1 VVEIIMVDPI
11 PEETETHGPPARHGS
26 PVRRTAR
33 FLRFERAE
41 IEQSIPERFEKQV
54 EVHRD
59 RIAVS
64 SKRFS
69 LSYAALNRWANQVA
83 HALIA
88 ACGTRSLPI
97 ALLLE
102 KDAPQIAAILGV
114 LKAGKFYVPLA
125 PSYPLARNQTI
136 LDDAQ
141 APVIVTDTTNLEVA
155 RTLGGD
161 SLSILNLDMLP
172 RVFDDSNPRLALS
185 PDADAYILYTS
196 GSTGGPKGIVE
207 IHRNVLHNIM
217 NFTNDHYINCH
228 DRITGLNSFAFSGSL
243 KDIFGALLNGA
254 ALFPLELEQVGLHG
268 LADWLRD
275 EKISILSSVSTT
287 FRHFASTLTGR
298 ESFPELRVIRIGA
311 EEVTAKDVELF
322 KASFSP
328 DCVLVNGYGATET
341 GTVRIYMID
350 RETRAVGH
358 SVPIGYPVE
367 GMEVL
372 ILDDT
377 GKRLGFNQVG
387 QIAVRSI
394 FLSPGYW
401 RRPDLTAKA
410 FLPDPDGGGR
420 RIYLTG
426 DLGAMAPDGCLIHAG
441 RKDFQIKV
449 RGQRVEVAEIE
460 ATLGAAPGVA
470 EAVVVARDD
479 LPEESCLAAYVVP
492 ESLRSR
498 PTVQS
503 LRDFLKQ
510 RLPDSAIPAV
520 FVFLDSLPLTSS
532 GKIDRHG
539 LPAPVRRC
547 AESTRPFIA
556 PRTELEERLVSIWEN
571 LTEFRPI
578 GIADEFFEVGGNSLL
593 AVRLFAE
600 IQKSLGKHL
609 PIETVV
615 AAPTIERL
623 AEILVEA
630 GGPAPRPLVIALR
643 AFGSRPPFFCV
654 PGSEGH
660 PLSFYEFARHGDP
673 DQPFFGVQYPEHSP
687 EQPYPT
693 RIEDLAALFL
703 PEILKIQP
711 RGPYRLGGHSFGGA
725 VAFELAQQLTAL
737 GHKVSLLA
745 LFDTW
750 GKGYPASR
758 SLPGKL
764 IGHLRHL
771 RTLRFEEKLTYVT
784 GKTLGVLRRF
794 ESCFG
799 RVAEQSS
806 QMQTESPQ
814 ISMINHIAWCRYQ
827 PRKFPGRLALFRAEE
842 TPDWIGSRFDDP
854 FMGWGDLAAQGVDVQ
869 VVPGDHLT
877 LLDQAKV
884 ELIARKLNAYLAEE
898 VATNDAPH
906 QNSERLQQSR
916 GDDSP
921 RPAETQR

>member
-1 VVEIIMVDPI
+1 MVHPI
-11 PEETETHGPPARHGS
+11 PKETEMDSPPAPQG
-26 PVRRTAR
+26 PA
-33 FLRFERAE
+33 LRPRAGFVPFELAE

-54 EVHRD
+54 KAHHD
-59 RIAVS
+59 RIAVRT
-64 SKRFS
+64 KRFS
-69 LSYAALNRWANQVA
+69 LSYSALNQWANRVA

-88 ACGTRSLPI
+88 ACGTQSLPI

-102 KDAPQIAAILGV
+102 KDAPHVAAILGV

-125 PSYPLARNQTI
+125 PAYPLARNQTI

-141 APVIVTDTTNLEVA
+141 APLIVTDSANLEVA

-161 SLSILNLDMLP
+161 SLPILNLDTLP
-172 RVFDDSNPRLALS
+172 GTLDDSNPRLALP
-185 PDADAYILYTS
+185 PDAYAYILYTS
-196 GSTGGPKGIVE
+196 GSTGRPKGIVE

-217 NFTNDHYINCH
+217 NFTNDHYISCH
-228 DRITGLNSFAFSGSL
+228 DRIIGLSSFAFSGCL
-243 KDIFGALLNGA
+243 KDFFGSLLNGA

-268 LADWLRD
+268 LTERLLD
-275 EKISILSSVSTT
+275 EKISIFSSVSTT

-298 ESFPELRVIRIGA
+298 ESFPALRVIRIGS
-311 EEVTAKDVELF
+311 EEVTRKDVELF

-341 GTVRIYMID
+341 GTVRVYMID
-350 RETRAVGH
+350 RETRTIGN

-367 GMEVL
+367 GMEVM

-377 GKRLGFNQVG
+377 GKRLGFDQVG
-387 QIAVRSI
+387 EIAVRSP
-394 FLSPGYW
+394 FLSAGYW

-410 FLPDPDGGGR
+410 FLPDPDGGDR

-426 DLGAMAPDGCLIHAG
+426 DLGVMAPDGCLIHAG

-460 ATLGAAPGVA
+460 ATLRAVPGVA
-470 EAVVVARDD
+470 EAVVVARSD

-492 ESLRSR
+492 ESLRSH
-498 PTVQS
+498 PTTQS
-503 LRDFLKQ
+503 LRAFLKQ
-510 RLPDSAIPAV
+510 KLPGSAIPAV
-520 FVFLDSLPLTSS
+520 FVFLESLPLTSS
-532 GKIDRHG
+532 GKINRQG
-539 LPAPVRRC
+539 LPAPDRRC
-547 AESTRPFIA
+547 GESMRRFIA
-556 PRTELEERLVSIWEN
+556 ARNELEERLVSIWEK
-571 LTEFRPI
+571 LTDFRPI
-578 GIADEFFEVGGNSLL
+578 GITDEFFEVGGNSLL

-600 IQKSLGKHL
+600 IHKSLGKNL

-630 GGPAPRPLVIALR
+630 GRSAPRPLVIALR

-673 DQPFFGVQYPEHSP
+673 DQPFFGLQYPEHSP

-693 RIEDLAALFL
+693 RIEDLAARFL
-703 PEILKIQP
+703 PEILKIEP
-711 RGPYRLGGHSFGGA
+711 HGPYRLGGHSFGGV
-725 VAFELAQQLTAL
+725 VALELAQQLTAL

-750 GKGYPASR
+750 GKGYPAPR
-758 SLPGKL
+758 SLAGKM

-771 RTLRFEEKLTYVT
+771 RTLRFGEKLTYLT

-794 ESCFG
+794 ESCFA
-799 RVAEQSS
+799 RAAEPPS
-806 QMQTESPQ
+806 QTQTQPPQ
-814 ISMINHIAWCRYQ
+814 IGMINHIAWCRYR
-827 PRKFPGRLALFRAEE
+827 PRRFPGRLVLFRAEE
-842 TPDWIGSRFDDP
+842 IPNWIGSRFDDQ

-869 VVPGDHLT
+869 MVPGNHLT

-884 ELIARKLNAYLAEE
+884 ELLARKLNEYLTDEMD
-898 VATNDAPH
+898 TND
-906 QNSERLQQSR
+906 
-916 GDDSP
+916 
-921 RPAETQR
+921 